1 MNLKM
6 KNNRISQVIVF
17 TLSLLIFGDSFAAPK
32 STVGGDVKDFLFPGT
47 GFFVKNRNPYDEQT
61 AKEWFLKAERSQK
74 EGDLGEALALYEK
87 FTKRRSD
94 ASVSTKDGPVLVGP
108 ESLYRAA
115 LIRERKG
122 DWQKAFEY
130 HRLIAQAYNNYDFE
144 RIAESLMRLAE
155 RLAKE
160 DLPRKWGILPRFR
173 SGSSDRLRL
182 NQIAE
187 LARGPRFAPRALM
200 ALAEI
205 SLKDEQEEEAIDGL
219 ERLIN
224 LYPENYLCEKAY
236 FLMAEI
242 YRGRVTGPSYD
253 QGSTLKALNF
263 YEDYLILY
271 ESPPSISK
279 YETPTQYK
287 TRVDAFK
294 VRRENAQSGRQ
305 KMRETLAASKVQAGK
320 YVEEYGKYFMTRWK
334 ELGNRPAIQYYNE
347 AITIA
352 PESDAAKIA
361 EKRVAQ
367 LRAANE

>member
-1 MNLKM
+1 
-6 KNNRISQVIVF
+6 
-17 TLSLLIFGDSFAAPK
+17 
-32 STVGGDVKDFLFPGT
+32 
-47 GFFVKNRNPYDEQT
+47 
-61 AKEWFLKAERSQK
+61 
-74 EGDLGEALALYEK
+74 
-87 FTKRRSD
+87 
-94 ASVSTKDGPVLVGP
+94 
-108 ESLYRAA
+108 
-115 LIRERKG
+115 
-122 DWQKAFEY
+122 
-130 HRLIAQAYNNYDFE
+130 
-144 RIAESLMRLAE
+144 
-155 RLAKE
+155 
-160 DLPRKWGILPRFR
+160 
-173 SGSSDRLRL
+173 
-182 NQIAE
+182 
-187 LARGPRFAPRALM
+187 
-200 ALAEI
+200 
-205 SLKDEQEEEAIDGL
+205 
-219 ERLIN
+219 
-224 LYPENYLCEKAY
+224 
-236 FLMAEI
+236 MAEI

-263 YEDYLILY
+263 YENYLILY